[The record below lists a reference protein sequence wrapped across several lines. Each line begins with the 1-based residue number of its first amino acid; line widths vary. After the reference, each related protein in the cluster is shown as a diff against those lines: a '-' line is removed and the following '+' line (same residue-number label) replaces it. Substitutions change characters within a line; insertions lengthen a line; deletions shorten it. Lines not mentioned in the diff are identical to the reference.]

1 MAAGL
6 AVRTLLVVQCPT
18 MSDALNEFLQQ
29 FKTVAPAIIDS
40 YFVVDTE
47 LKIVDFNRAFYAML
61 PRQIAR
67 GLKGRKCFEVV
78 ELNVCE
84 NNCIAK
90 QCWEAAKQVRLDEI
104 TGTVIGDAEATK
116 MRFILSAVP
125 ITDANGTNIG
135 ALEIQ
140 RNVTVEA
147 NVQEKYQEML
157 ENEAMERERL
167 ATQIRVRTKELLT
180 TNHLLLKTQKELL
193 SYKKG
198 LMI

>member
-1 MAAGL
+1 
-6 AVRTLLVVQCPT
+6 
-18 MSDALNEFLQQ
+18 MSDALNAFLQQ

-40 YFVVDTE
+40 YFIVDME

-67 GLKGRKCFEVV
+67 GLKGKKCFEVLG
-78 ELNVCE
+78 LNVCS

-90 QCWEAAKQVRLDEI
+90 QCWEVAKHVRLDEI
-104 TGTVIGDAEATK
+104 TGTIIGDAEEST

-125 ITDANGTNIG
+125 ITDAAGNNVG

-167 ATQIRVRTKELLT
+167 ATQIRVRTKELLS

>member
-1 MAAGL
+1 
-6 AVRTLLVVQCPT
+6 
-18 MSDALNEFLQQ
+18 MSDDLNAFLQN
-29 FKTVAPAIIDS
+29 FKTIAPAIIDS
-40 YFVVDTE
+40 YFVVDRE
-47 LKIVDFNRAFYAML
+47 LKIIEFNRAFYAMF

-67 GLKGRKCFEVV
+67 GLKGKKCFEVL
-78 ELNVCE
+78 ELNVCA
-84 NNCIAK
+84 NDCIAK
-90 QCWEAAKQVRLDEI
+90 RCWELSKHVRLDEI
-104 TGTVIGDAEATK
+104 TGTVIGDAEVSK
-116 MRFILSAVP
+116 MRFILSAIP
-125 ITDANGTNIG
+125 ITDANGIHVG

-167 ATQIRVRTKELLT
+167 ATQIRVRTKELLS